1 MKMKKL
7 ILLFAV
13 TLAMGFTAC
22 SNDDIPVIDI
32 QPEDVIGKW
41 YAEYDQP
48 GSFDANGVAV
58 EYQKIA
64 QYASFQENGN
74 GFWSILFL
82 DAAGKAIDIPGYSC
96 GGTIKY
102 TINDNTINVNME
114 SGKMPILEDNWD
126 VKYSKSLLTVKASS
140 LSEPMAP
147 ITPEQEEM
155 VKKWLKQLDLAEV
168 DPNFYVY
175 LCFGQSNMEGNAQ
188 WETID
193 NQKVDARFQMLATT
207 NFDSPKR
214 KLGEWYTAKCP
225 IVSPMGKLG
234 PTDYFGRTMVAALPT
249 NVKVGVV
256 AVAMGGS
263 PIEMFDKD
271 KYAAKLKANPNEW
284 WATLSKN
291 YYGGNPYG
299 RLIEMAKKA
308 QKVGVIKGILLHQG
322 CSNCGDPN
330 WPKMVKKIYNDML
343 TDLSL
348 EAENVPL
355 LVGEVE
361 YADQGGG
368 CSSHNNVVAKIP
380 STIPTGHVVSASG
393 IPGNG
398 SDPWHFS
405 AAGYRTLGKR
415 YAYVMLQTMGLE
427 TKVNPDY
434 EMPENLKKILTPKT
448 FETTI
453 TGKAKTSV
461 TLKLMCTFVDGHK
474 EDLTT
479 ETTFSSDDFTITKGK
494 VNLGEDGP
502 SGIVKAV
509 YTDFFGTTHNIEISV
524 KTPGASGGQDTPDT
538 PGYGQLTSLA
548 DIENHDFYILNEDA
562 GKMFY
567 GSDNQNL
574 GFDEPSKVL
583 DNTGIVG
590 YMFRAEKLSGT
601 NYYLLRLLQLNGSE
615 YSIWGSPGYLNS
627 QPADKWCSF
636 ILGLNNQNGQDM
648 KNGAVWEIKYE
659 DNLGF
664 TMKNIGTGLF
674 LSDNAPA
681 KYEDPTYFTFYAE
694 GVK

>member
-7 ILLFAV
+7 FFLFAV
-13 TLAMGFTAC
+13 ILAMGFMAC
-22 SNDDIPVIDI
+22 SNDDIPVVNPD
-32 QPEDVIGKW
+32 PE
-41 YAEYDQP
+41 P
-48 GSFDANGVAV
+48 
-58 EYQKIA
+58 
-64 QYASFQENGN
+64 
-74 GFWSILFL
+74 
-82 DAAGKAIDIPGYSC
+82 
-96 GGTIKY
+96 
-102 TINDNTINVNME
+102 
-114 SGKMPILEDNWD
+114 
-126 VKYSKSLLTVKASS
+126 
-140 LSEPMAP
+140 EPE
-147 ITPEQEEM
+147 PEP
-155 VKKWLKQLDLAEV
+155 QL
-168 DPNFYVY
+168 YVY

-193 NQKVDARFQMLATT
+193 NQKVDERFQMLATT
-207 NFDSPKR
+207 NFDNPKR

-308 QKVGVIKGILLHQG
+308 QKEGIIKGILLHQG

-330 WPKMVKKIYNDML
+330 WPNMVKKIYNDIL
-343 TDLSL
+343 KDLDL
-348 EAENVPL
+348 KAEDVPL

-368 CSSHNNVVAKIP
+368 CSSHNNVVNKVP
-380 STIPTGHVVSASG
+380 NVIPTAHVVSASG

-398 SDPWHFS
+398 NDPWHFS

-434 EMPENLKKILTPKT
+434 EMPENLKKILTPKS
-448 FETTI
+448 FVTTI

-494 VNLGEDGP
+494 VRLGEDGT
-502 SGIVKAV
+502 SGVVKAV
-509 YTDFFGTTHNIEISV
+509 YTDFFGEVHQVDITV
-524 KTPGASGGQDTPDT
+524 GTPSSGGGQETSGYTP
-538 PGYGQLTSLA
+538 LKSMA
-548 DIENHDFYILNEDA
+548 DMESNDFYILNEDA

-574 GFDEPSKVL
+574 GFDEPEKVL
-583 DNTGIVG
+583 DNSGIVG
-590 YMFRAEKLSGT
+590 YLFRAEKLSG
-601 NYYLLRLLQLNGSE
+601 NRYLLRLLQLNGSE

-627 QPADKWCSF
+627 QPADQWCSF

-664 TMKNIGTGLF
+664 TMKNIGTGLY

-681 KYEDPTYFTFYAE
+681 KYEDPTYFTFCAE